1 MAGVLNL
8 EKYGTS
14 QGKVAGLARTLFYLL
29 WKAPT
34 IVSLFETQHLIKIS
48 KIVFITLV
56 QPSASEIQ
64 SSEIKFM

>member
-1 MAGVLNL
+1 MEFL
-8 EKYGTS
+8 K
-14 QGKVAGLARTLFYLL
+14 GKVAGLERILFYLP

-34 IVSLFETQHLIKIS
+34 IVSLFETQHLINIS
-48 KIVFITLV
+48 KIVFITSV